1 MKQVGVITMG
11 FTDNF
16 GALLI
21 CYALQE
27 KLCSLGFETVFLTTQ
42 RPPPAWSGFG
52 VRERSL
58 SKFVS
63 RTQGL
68 LAGYQLRK
76 KFATARS
83 KLNFQ
88 FVDLQST
95 STPRFINQFS
105 FLISGSDHVWHF
117 SRDPF
122 FFLNFPFHYIG
133 KRIAYAGSFGGI
145 SQPRVS
151 DEQLALI
158 KKSLLAHDS
167 VSAREVFSQNL
178 FCQLTGKSIPLVS
191 DPTLFSD
198 YPSLRA
204 SKVFPYEKP
213 IIYYVLGRPLPPHE
227 DVVLQRLRDLY
238 PSSPLVWISSSS
250 QYLLHKPKADFYDYD
265 LTLGDWLHLIR
276 SCSFLYTDSFHGM
289 LFALRFGK
297 PFLAFVEDEF
307 RGSRLYDLQSRFA
320 PSALIAT
327 TSAGALHLLKEGRP
341 PVPNVSSAFSQLTS
355 FSTDWLAKSLGL

>member
-42 RPPPAWSGFG
+42 HPPPVWSGFG

-133 KRIAYAGSFGGI
+133 KRIAYAGSFGGV

-178 FCQLTGKSIPLVS
+178 FCQLTGKPIPLVS

-198 YPSLRA
+198 YPSLGA
-204 SKVFPYEKP
+204 SKIFPYNKP
-213 IIYYVLGRPLPPHE
+213 IVYYVLGRPLPPHE

-238 PSSPLVWISSSS
+238 PSSPLVWISSNS
-250 QYLLHKPKADFYDYD
+250 QYLLHKPKADFYEFD

-307 RGSRLYDLQSRFA
+307 RGSRLYDLQSRFV

-327 TSAGALHLLKEGRP
+327 SSAEALHLLKEGHP

>member
-42 RPPPAWSGFG
+42 QPPPAWSGFG

-63 RTQGL
+63 RTLGL

-83 KLNFQ
+83 RLNFQ

-95 STPRFINQFS
+95 STPRFLNQFS

-178 FCQLTGKSIPLVS
+178 FCQLTGKSIPLVA

-198 YPSLRA
+198 YPSLGV
-204 SKVFPYEKP
+204 SKVFPYNNP
-213 IIYYVLGRPLPPHE
+213 IVYYVLGRPLPPHE

-238 PSSPLVWISSSS
+238 PSSPLVWISSNS
-250 QYLLHKPKADFYDYD
+250 QYLLHKPKADFYEHD

-276 SCSFLYTDSFHGM
+276 SCSLLYTDSFHGM

-307 RGSRLYDLQSRFA
+307 RGSRLYDLQTRFA
-320 PSALIAT
+320 PSAVIAT
-327 TSAGALHLLKEGRP
+327 STAEALHLLKEGRP
-341 PVPNVSSAFSQLTS
+341 LVPNVNSAFSQLTS
-355 FSTDWLAKSLGL
+355 FSNDWLAKSLGL

>member
-1 MKQVGVITMG
+1 MKKVGVITMG

-21 CYALQE
+21 CYALHE
-27 KLCSLGFETVFLTTQ
+27 KLLSFGFEPVFLTTQ
-42 RPPPAWSGFG
+42 RTPPFWRGIG
-52 VRERSL
+52 VRDRSL

-68 LAGYQLRK
+68 IAGYKLRS
-76 KFATARS
+76 KFAAARK

-88 FVDLQST
+88 FVDLKST
-95 STPRFINQFS
+95 FTPRFINQFS

-122 FFLNFPFHYIG
+122 FFLNFPFPFCG
-133 KRIAYAGSFGGI
+133 KRIAYAGSFGGV

-151 DEQLALI
+151 GEQLALI

-204 SKVFPYEKP
+204 SKVFPYDKP
-213 IIYYVLGRPLPPHE
+213 IVYYVLGRPLPPHE
-227 DVVLQRLRDLY
+227 NAVLQRLRYLY
-238 PSSPLVWISSSS
+238 PNSPLVWVNSNS
-250 QYLLHKPKADFYDYD
+250 QYLSHKPNADFYEYD

-307 RGSRLYDLQSRFA
+307 RGSRLYDLQTRFA

-327 TSAGALHLLKEGRP
+327 STAEALHLLKEGRP

>member
-178 FCQLTGKSIPLVS
+178 FCQLTGKSIPLVA

-198 YPSLRA
+198 YPSLGV
-204 SKVFPYEKP
+204 SKVFPYNKP
-213 IIYYVLGRPLPPHE
+213 IVYYVLGRPLPPHE

-238 PSSPLVWISSSS
+238 PNSPLVWVNSNS
-250 QYLLHKPKADFYDYD
+250 QYLLHKPNADFYDYD

>member
-1 MKQVGVITMG
+1 MKKVGVITMG

-21 CYALQE
+21 CYALHE
-27 KLCSLGFETVFLTTQ
+27 KLLSFGFEPVFLTTQ
-42 RPPPAWSGFG
+42 RTPPFWSGYG
-52 VRERSL
+52 LRERSL
-58 SKFVS
+58 SKLLS
-63 RTQGL
+63 RAQGL
-68 LAGYQLRK
+68 FAGFKLRA
-76 KFATARS
+76 KFTTART

-88 FVDLQST
+88 FVDLKST
-95 STPRFINQFS
+95 STSSFINQFS

-122 FFLNFPFHYIG
+122 FFLNFPFSFCG

-145 SQPRVS
+145 SQPHVS
-151 DEQLALI
+151 VDQLRLI

-204 SKVFPYEKP
+204 SKDFPYEKP
-213 IIYYVLGRPLPPHE
+213 IVYYVLGRPLPPHE

-238 PSSPLVWISSSS
+238 PGSPLVWINANS
-250 QYLLHKPKADFYDYD
+250 QYLLHRPKAEFYEHD
-265 LTLGDWLHLIR
+265 LTVGDWLHLMR
-276 SCSFLYTDSFHGM
+276 SCSFLFTDSFHGM

-320 PSALIAT
+320 SSALIAT
-327 TSAGALHLLKEGRP
+327 STSEALHLLKEGRP
-341 PVPNVSSAFSQLTS
+341 PVPNVNSAFSQLTS
-355 FSTDWLAKSLGL
+355 FSNDWLAKSLGL